1 MSQGYRSSLL
11 LLILVTSGPAPASPA
26 KTAPAPDSPVER
38 ITVGHSTVPLYGPWK
53 FHLGDSPL
61 DPVTHAP
68 LWAEPDFDDSQW
80 ETVDLTPSETSLD
93 PIYGISGMV
102 PGWTAR
108 GHARQSGYAWYR
120 IRVQVEAP
128 PGERLALAGP
138 SAVDDGYQLLQNG
151 NLLGSFGRFSGS
163 RPVIYSTQPMTFAL
177 PQSPDGSL
185 TTRVLAF
192 RLWMEPSTLKD
203 FPDVGGLRT
212 APLLG
217 EAGAVEANYQLLR
230 FEHFKADA
238 HLIVSA
244 MLFGLLAIM
253 ALSLIL
259 FDPSDRVFLWLGATF
274 LLTMAYDAIT
284 FLFVETQLLSGAQG
298 DIIRFVILRPLM
310 CAAWL
315 MVWWNWFGLQRPS
328 WLPRA
333 AAVLTLLYALST
345 AMDRDL
351 FFTAVPHP
359 LSSALSIIYLVTRW
373 LFPPLTLMCV
383 VYGIRRVG
391 LEGWSVLPA
400 VILWEIAQFTTEFQ
414 FQSIHLNWFPLGV
427 QVTLRDIA
435 NISLIVVIAGLLIRR
450 LLVTVRRQ
458 RLMELDIKHAQEV
471 QRVILPEAMASLPGL
486 AIESEYR
493 PAREIGGDFF
503 QIIPHL
509 TDGSLLIVAGDV
521 TGKGLPAGMLVA
533 LLVGAIRTSA
543 QFDLQPLGVLNVLNQ
558 RLCGRREA
566 SATCLAL
573 RIAADGEAT
582 LANAGHVPPY
592 LNCEPLAIDGSL
604 PLGVIEDAEFSVLH
618 FSLTQGDR
626 LLLMSDGIVEA
637 TDVNGKLF
645 GFERIDALLRDAV
658 SATALATAAQNFG
671 QEDDISVISVTR
683 IAA

>member
-11 LLILVTSGPAPASPA
+11 LLMLVVSGSAPASPA
-26 KTAPAPDSPVER
+26 RTAPAPAPPVER
-38 ITVGHSTVPLYGPWK
+38 ITIGHSAVPLYGPWK

-61 DPVTHAP
+61 DLVTNAP
-68 LWAEPDFDDSQW
+68 LWAQPDFDDSQW
-80 ETVDLTPSETSLD
+80 ETVDLTPANKSLD
-93 PIYGISGMV
+93 PIYAISGMV

-138 SAVDDGYQLLQNG
+138 SAVDDGYQVLQDG
-151 NLLGSFGRFSGS
+151 NLLGSFGRFST
-163 RPVIYSTQPMTFAL
+163 PIPEIYSTQSMMFAL
-177 PQSPDGSL
+177 PQSPDGSP

-192 RLWMEPSTLKD
+192 RLWMEPTTLKD
-203 FPDVGGLRT
+203 YPDVGGLRS

-217 EAGAVEANYQLLR
+217 EADAVAANYQLLR
-230 FEHFKADA
+230 FENFRAYA
-238 HLIVSA
+238 HLIVLA
-244 MLFGLLAIM
+244 MLFGLLAVV
-253 ALSLIL
+253 AFSLIL
-259 FDPSDRVFLWLGATF
+259 FDPSDRVFLWLGATL
-274 LLTMAYDAIT
+274 LLTMAYDAMTVLDIA
-284 FLFVETQLLSGAQG
+284 TQLLSVSQW
-298 DIIRFVILRPLM
+298 DMIRFVILRSLI

-359 LSSALSIIYLVTRW
+359 LSSAFSIIYLVTRW
-373 LFPPLTLMCV
+373 LFPLLILMCV

-400 VILWEIAQFTTEFQ
+400 VILWEFAQFTTEFQ
-414 FQSIHLNWFPLGV
+414 LLSIHVSWFPFGV
-427 QVTLRDIA
+427 QIALSDIA
-435 NISLIVVIAGLLIRR
+435 NVLLVAVIAGLLVRR

-509 TDGSLLIVAGDV
+509 TDGSMLIVAGDV

-543 QFDLQPLGVLNVLNQ
+543 QFDLQPLAVLNVLNQ

-573 RIAADGEAT
+573 RIAADGEVT

-658 SATALATAAQNFG
+658 SATALASAAPKFG